1 MKTFTASLFA
11 LAASLSLVAALPS
24 TSIQKSRRSASWGV
38 EVTLIGA
45 ETNNPADQY
54 SVWVSFGSP
63 TESELS
69 LKLRSKSI

>member
-1 MKTFTASLFA
+1 MKAFTANLFA
-11 LAASLSLVAALPS
+11 LAASLSLVAAIPS
-24 TSIQKSRRSASWGV
+24 TGIQKSRRSASWGV

-63 TESELS
+63 TESKFSLVLLS
-69 LKLRSKSI
+69 ESI